1 MSRNIRTK
9 EDAAIIRDTNREHL
23 KDVIRYSDQDSA
35 RQSIHSQD
43 HSSLLKAERHESSE
57 VPKLPSKSSK
67 SYPLQQPGL
76 YRTETSEPDASK
88 YAATPEEAAQKRI
101 PASYQAERYQHYNQ
115 EISVKKEARYG
126 TVEGK
131 TGEGKIIGGAAGS
144 AALKS
149 ENRIIKDSKTGVAGR
164 SSVKSSIQD
173 TAKSNIIKPG
183 IDMSGAS
190 SDPVPN
196 NYGKKNGS
204 KVFLQ
209 NAGKIAERR
218 VLLGNQSSEEL
229 SQRAAAQAKYYGY
242 KAGKYALLASG
253 RAVRS
258 ANIHLSTYKDKAKI
272 EKQLSNKRYPVSPLS
287 PANTIKARVGTV
299 VEDFQGSD
307 DLGIKAI
314 TAPKNVF
321 FKAKRTYRM
330 ASSAGRAFKGTAKAT
345 AKGVKKTA
353 QAAQSV
359 IRKSAAAIKSFF
371 SNPLVMKVS
380 LIAGLIVLL
389 IALLITAASSIT
401 SIFPVISLKSEDKE
415 LAKTY
420 DYITELDANLTNEIR
435 TVSGD
440 GIDEYHFYVNGAS
453 VSRDDITIYT
463 NADSM
468 LMYLDCR
475 YEDYTFDNPIL
486 GFFGG
491 SNVKEEVEGI
501 HHILHSFD
509 TNEWEEEIEHESD
522 NEDGTTDSWTEII
535 YHMDVNVH
543 TGSFDSYLSDN
554 LDTLLTEDQ
563 KELYNVLKDVGV
575 YTARKELGNP
585 FVDKAEYSLR
595 ERWGWK
601 AGNDGVI
608 HNDGVDIPKSSGT
621 EVCCVKS
628 GTVSETGVSGSYGT
642 YVRIKSG
649 KSEILY
655 GGLSSLNV
663 SDGDT
668 ISMGT
673 VIGKVGSA
681 SVLHLEYFI
690 ENGFNTNPAFYLEG
704 YSGYLSDTGLG
715 FMGDSMSGLESFSGS
730 KAAALARAFPNG
742 IPTSEAAM
750 AQYMVTI
757 SVPCL
762 NKSGQRVN
770 RRVTCNPNIVSEV
783 QEIFEEMADIGFIA
797 YDVSCYYYRNKNNNS
812 GKKSL
817 SSHSYGLAFD
827 INVNENAQYLIKNGR
842 YVLNAGSLYQPG
854 SNPYSITQEV
864 ANIWIRHG
872 FAWGGAWKSQKDY
885 MHFSLTGD

>member
-23 KDVIRYSDQDSA
+23 KDVIRSSDQDSA
-35 RQSIHSQD
+35 RKSIHSQD
-43 HSSLLKAERHESSE
+43 HSSLIKEEGHVNAEVSE
-57 VPKLPSKSSK
+57 HLSKSSK
-67 SYPLQQPGL
+67 GHSLQQPEL
-76 YRTETSEPDASK
+76 YRTETAEPAASK
-88 YAATPEEAAQKRI
+88 YSETPEEAAQKRMS
-101 PASYQAERYQHYNQ
+101 ASYQAERYQHYTHEN
-115 EISVKKEARYG
+115 SVKKEARYG

-131 TGEGKIIGGAAGS
+131 TGEGKIIGGAAGN
-144 AALKS
+144 AVLKP
-149 ENRIIKDSKTGVAGR
+149 ENRIIKDSKVGVAGR
-164 SSVKSSIQD
+164 SSVKASVQESQ
-173 TAKSNIIKPG
+173 SNIIKPG
-183 IDMSGAS
+183 IDLAGS
-190 SDPVPN
+190 SSNSVPN

-204 KVFLQ
+204 NGFLR
-209 NAGKIAERR
+209 NAGRIAERK
-218 VLLGNQSSEEL
+218 VLLGNQSSEDL
-229 SQRAAAQAKYYGY
+229 SQRAAAQAKNYGY
-242 KAGKYALLASG
+242 KAGKYALLASS

-258 ANIHLSTYKDKAKI
+258 ANVHLLKHKDKAKI
-272 EKQLSNKRYPVSPLS
+272 EKQRSMKRHSVPLLS
-287 PANTIKARVGTV
+287 PANTIKEKVGTLA
-299 VEDFQGSD
+299 EDFQGSD
-307 DLGIKAI
+307 DLGIRTI
-314 TAPKNVF
+314 TASKDAI
-321 FKAKRTYRM
+321 FKAKRTHRM

-345 AKGVKKTA
+345 AKGVKKAA
-353 QAAQSV
+353 QAAKSI
-359 IRKSAAAIKSFF
+359 IRKSTTAIKSFF

-415 LAKTY
+415 IAKTY
-420 DYITELDANLTNEIR
+420 DYVTELDANLTNEIR
-435 TVSGD
+435 NISGD
-440 GIDEYHFYVNGAS
+440 GIDEYHFYINGSS
-453 VSRDDITIYT
+453 VSRNDIMIYT
-463 NADSM
+463 NADYM
-468 LMYLDCR
+468 LMYLDCK
-475 YEDYTFDNPIL
+475 YKDYAFDNPIL
-486 GFFGG
+486 GAFGG
-491 SNVKEEVEGI
+491 TSVKEEIAMI
-501 HHILHSFD
+501 HHTLHSYE
-509 TNEWEEEIEHESD
+509 TNVWEEEIEHESD
-522 NEDGTTDSWTEII
+522 NKDGTTDSWTEII
-535 YHMDVNVH
+535 HHMDVNVH
-543 TGSFDSYLSDN
+543 TGSFESYLTDN
-554 LDTLLTEDQ
+554 LDTLLTDDQ
-563 KELYNVLKDVGV
+563 KELYDVLKEIGV

-585 FVDKAEYSLR
+585 FVDKSEYSLQ

-601 AGNDGVI
+601 FQNDSVI
-608 HNDGVDIPKSSGT
+608 HNDGIDIPKGFGT

-628 GTVSETGVSGSYGT
+628 GTVSEIGTTGSYGT

-649 KSEILY
+649 KSEVLY
-655 GGLSSLNV
+655 GGLSSVNV

-668 ISMGT
+668 ITIGA
-673 VIGKVGSA
+673 VIGKA

-715 FMGDSMSGLESFSGS
+715 FMGDSMPGLESFSGS
-730 KAAALARAFPNG
+730 KRAALARAFPNG

-797 YDVSCYYYRNKNNNS
+797 YDVSCYSYRSKNNNS

-842 YVLNAGSLYQPG
+842 YVLNTGSLYQPG
-854 SNPYSITQEV
+854 SNPYSITQDV